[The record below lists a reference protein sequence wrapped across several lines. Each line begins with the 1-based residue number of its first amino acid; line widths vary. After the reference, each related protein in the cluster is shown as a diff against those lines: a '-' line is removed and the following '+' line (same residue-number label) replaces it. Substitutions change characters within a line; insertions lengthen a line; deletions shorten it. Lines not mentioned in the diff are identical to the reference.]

1 MSPTTVKGLPAHLSR
16 VPRVFSIKSLVCKW
30 VLDVECRL
38 VGCLGDRCPL
48 SLVPHYLPIKST
60 VSVLTFVLTFVFFGT
75 AFVIGFVLILGSPFV
90 SVSVSFPCQLSVIFV
105 PTFAVSFTATFLLAE
120 KRSLTDC

>member
-1 MSPTTVKGLPAHLSR
+1 MRLLTINGITPHLSR
-16 VPRVFSIKSLVCKW
+16 
-30 VLDVECRL
+30 
-38 VGCLGDRCPL
+38 
-48 SLVPHYLPIKST
+48 VPHYLPIKST
-60 VSVLTFVLTFVFFGT
+60 VSVITFVLTFVFFGT

-105 PTFAVSFTATFLLAE
+105 PTFTVSFTATFLLAE

>member
-1 MSPTTVKGLPAHLSR
+1 M
-16 VPRVFSIKSLVCKW
+16 
-30 VLDVECRL
+30 LDVECRL

-60 VSVLTFVLTFVFFGT
+60 VSVITFVLTFVFFGT

-105 PTFAVSFTATFLLAE
+105 PTFGGGFVPTFFIG
-120 KRSLTDC
+120 

>member
-1 MSPTTVKGLPAHLSR
+1 M
-16 VPRVFSIKSLVCKW
+16 
-30 VLDVECRL
+30 
-38 VGCLGDRCPL
+38 GCLGDRCPL

-60 VSVLTFVLTFVFFGT
+60 VSVLTFVFFGT

-90 SVSVSFPCQLSVIFV
+90 SVSVSFPCQLSVSFV
-105 PTFAVSFTATFLLAE
+105 PPFAVSFIATFLLAE